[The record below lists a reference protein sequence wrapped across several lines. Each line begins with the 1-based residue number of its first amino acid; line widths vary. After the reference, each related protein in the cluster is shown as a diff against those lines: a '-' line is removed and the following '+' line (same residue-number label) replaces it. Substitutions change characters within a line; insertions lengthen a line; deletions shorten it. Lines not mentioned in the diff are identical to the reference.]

1 MKRYINRFT
10 KWLRKRETIEE
21 ILCTIG
27 GAIALIAS
35 IHIFIILKQDIHWII
50 ALVPSVVLF
59 LVSTLVIPIFV
70 ILMLYGF
77 EMLWRLIRK
86 QLKR

>member
-10 KWLRKRETIEE
+10 RWVRKREAIEE

-27 GAIALIAS
+27 GAIALIGC
-35 IHIFIILKQDIHWII
+35 IHIFIILKQDINWII
-50 ALVPSVVLF
+50 ALVPTVALF
-59 LVSTLVIPIFV
+59 LVATLVIPIFV

-77 EMLWRLIRK
+77 EMLWRWIRK

>member
-1 MKRYINRFT
+1 MKRYINLFI
-10 KWLRKRETIEE
+10 KWIRKRETIEE

-27 GAIALIAS
+27 GAIALIEC
-35 IHIFIILKQDIHWII
+35 IRIFIILKEDIHWII

-77 EMLWRLIRK
+77 EMLSRWIRK